1 MGCPP
6 TDLKAR
12 TGELTPPGIKSLAA
26 LNMASEWLV
35 FRLEAVT
42 GTGAKGQLQTV
53 QHLDPRSARCVFSV
67 LEAKELMT
75 KLPRL
80 L

>member
-12 TGELTPPGIKSLAA
+12 TGELTPPGIRALAA
-26 LNMASEWLV
+26 LKMAWEWLV
-35 FRLEAVT
+35 FRVEAVT

-53 QHLDPRSARCVFSV
+53 QHLDPRTARCVFYV
-67 LEAKELMT
+67 VEA
-75 KLPRL
+75 
-80 L
+80 

>member
-12 TGELTPPGIKSLAA
+12 TGELTPPGIRAFAA
-26 LNMASEWLV
+26 LKMAWEWLV
-35 FRLEAVT
+35 FKVEAVT
-42 GTGAKGQLQTV
+42 ETGAKGQLQTV

-67 LEAKELMT
+67 VEA
-75 KLPRL
+75 
-80 L
+80 

>member
-12 TGELTPPGIKSLAA
+12 TGELTPPGIRSLAA
-26 LNMASEWLV
+26 LKMASELLV
-35 FRLEAVT
+35 FRVEAVT

-53 QHLDPRSARCVFSV
+53 QYLDPRSARCVFSV
-67 LEAKELMT
+67 VEA
-75 KLPRL
+75 
-80 L
+80 